1 MTVITSRTL
10 EMLTLRYVLVC
21 ACAIGTALQPLAAA
35 AGQKAVASRTF
46 ATPEEA
52 AKTLV
57 DTVRKGDVSA
67 LLAIFGP
74 DGKEL
79 FDSSDPATARMN
91 QQVFTMAAKER
102 WYLEDAA
109 PNRKILVIGNED
121 WPFPVPLVKEGAAW
135 RFDTA
140 AGKEEILSRRIGRN
154 ELDTIATLRAYVAAQ
169 QRYAAQGHD
178 GKPSGIYATRL
189 ASDPGKQN
197 GLYWPTAKGQT
208 RSPLGELVAQAAE
221 DGRPINSTGTQ
232 PSPFHGYRFKILTAQ
247 GAAASGGAKNYIVNG
262 EMSGGFAMV
271 AWPAQYDA
279 TGVMTFIVS
288 SDGIIRQ
295 KDLGPGT
302 EAAAKKITVYNPDS
316 SWQRVQ

>member
-1 MTVITSRTL
+1 MKIMTSRSRTSFS
-10 EMLTLRYVLVC
+10 LRHLLVC
-21 ACAIGTALQPLAAA
+21 ACVVAMAWSSLASAAA
-35 AGQKAVASRTF
+35 QKAATSRTF
-46 ATPEEA
+46 ATPEDA
-52 AKTLV
+52 AKALI
-57 DTVRKGDVSA
+57 DTVKKGDVGA

-79 FDSSDPATARMN
+79 LESSDPATARMN
-91 QQVFTMAAKER
+91 QQVFIIAAAER
-102 WYLEDAA
+102 WHLEDAA
-109 PNRKILVIGNED
+109 PNRKTLVLGNED
-121 WPFPVPLVKEGAAW
+121 WPFPVPLVKDAAAW

-140 AGKEEILSRRIGRN
+140 AGKEEIVARRIGRN
-154 ELDTIATLRAYVAAQ
+154 ELESIATLRAYVAAQ

-178 GKPSGIYATRL
+178 GKPSGIYATKL

-197 GLYWPTAKGQT
+197 GLYWPTTKGQT

-221 DGRPINSTGTQ
+221 EGRPINSAGTQ

-247 GAAASGGAKNYIVNG
+247 GAAAKGGARNYIVNG

-288 SDGIIRQ
+288 ADGIVRQ
-295 KDLGPGT
+295 KDLGPNT
-302 EAAAKKITVYNPDS
+302 DVMAKKITAYNPDS
-316 SWQRVQ
+316 SWQRVE